1 MKKGLFFLF
10 IILFI
15 FTGCTQNQELTIYK
29 SFSAGVYISNEN
41 INVRGNFIRNS
52 NNDLSLTVISP
63 KELSDYSYTVKEDTV
78 KMEYMGISSSCKISR
93 LPKDA
98 PIRILQ
104 EVLREFD
111 NKIQYLKYDKDGY
124 KVKVS
129 DYIVKVGKDGYI
141 TYIGNS
147 STHISFVNQSN

>member
-10 IILFI
+10 IILLF
-15 FTGCTQNQELTIYK
+15 FTGCQNELTVQK

-52 NNDLSLTVISP
+52 NNDLSLIVISP
-63 KELSDYSYTVKEDTV
+63 KELLGYSYTVKGDTV
-78 KMEYMGISSSCKISR
+78 TMEYMGISSSCKINS

-104 EVLREFD
+104 GVLKKFD

-124 KVKVS
+124 RVKVS
-129 DYIVKVGKDGYI
+129 DYIVKVGEEGYI

-147 STHISFVNQSN
+147 STHISFVNQSKT

>member
-1 MKKGLFFLF
+1 MKKGLFFHF
-10 IILFI
+10 IILLF
-15 FTGCTQNQELTIYK
+15 FTGCEQEITAQK

-78 KMEYMGISSSCKISR
+78 KMEYMGISSSCKISK

>member
-10 IILFI
+10 IILIF
-15 FTGCTQNQELTIYK
+15 FTGCKNELTVQK

-41 INVRGNFIRNS
+41 INVRGNFIRNN

-63 KELSDYSYTVKEDTV
+63 KELSGYSYTVKEDTV
-78 KMEYMGISSSCKISR
+78 TMEYMGISSSCKISR

-129 DYIVKVGKDGYI
+129 DYIVKVGEEGYI